1 MSLIASIMLMAA
13 ANLKEHVVMLSHKIG
28 DRNIVAYEKLTKAAD
43 YITGQFEKYGYKVE
57 FQTYEVDGK
66 PVKNIIATK
75 LGTKKPKEQIIVGAH
90 YDTCAN
96 PGADDN
102 ASAVAGLLELARLMT
117 DQPTGRTIKFI
128 AFVNEEP
135 PFFKTKNMGSM
146 VYAQQ
151 AKARGDNIK
160 AVIIL
165 EMIGYYSD
173 KPNSQK
179 YPPFFGRFYPDKG
192 NFIAV
197 VGNFASKPLVKKI
210 TNLFQQS
217 SSFPIES
224 IATFTFIPGIDW
236 SDHWSF
242 WQYGYPA
249 IMITDTGFYRNPN
262 YHKQSDTYET
272 LNYENIAEVVV
283 GLQGVLTKLAT
294 LFT

>member
-1 MSLIASIMLMAA
+1 MLMTS
-13 ANLKEHVVMLSHKIG
+13 ANLKQHIVMLSHNIG
-28 DRNIVAYEKLTKAAD
+28 DRNIFAYEKLTKAAD
-43 YITGQFEKYGYKVE
+43 YITDQFEKYGYKVE

-102 ASAVAGLLELARLMT
+102 ASAVAGLLELSRLMAG
-117 DQPTGRTIKFI
+117 QPTDRTIKFI

-135 PFFKTKNMGSM
+135 PFFKTKDMGSL
-146 VYAQQ
+146 VYAKQ
-151 AKARGDNIK
+151 AKANGDNIK

-165 EMIGYYSD
+165 EMIGYYSNEPD
-173 KPNSQK
+173 SQK
-179 YPPFFGRFYPDKG
+179 YPPFFGMFYPDKG

-197 VGNFASKPLVKKI
+197 VGNFASKPLVQKI
-210 TNLFQQS
+210 TKSFKQS

-224 IATFTFIPGIDW
+224 IATFAFIPGIDW

-242 WQYGYPA
+242 WQQGYPA
-249 IMITDTGFYRNPN
+249 VMITDTGFYRNPN

-272 LNYENIAEVVV
+272 LNYKSMAEVVA
-283 GLQGVLTKLAT
+283 GLQAIMLYLANE
-294 LFT
+294 F